1 MTKTSAFL
9 VLVAVILSA
18 LFGAMAWHLM
28 RPPVVIPY
36 DSKARQELVRRNIQ
50 EAAEAKAKLSEY
62 AVKLASSDSLVD
74 LLQARAKS
82 IRVRTLP
89 GRIDTLIRDTGTTCL
104 PDSAVKL
111 VMLSDSSCHV
121 RSDSLEG
128 ANAELA
134 FDNDALTDR
143 VQQLEKRPATCNG
156 WTAFG
161 IGYAGGVAS
170 SIGVYTILKVGM

>member
-1 MTKTSAFL
+1 MSRMSAFL

-50 EAAEAKAKLSEY
+50 ETAEAKARLSEY
-62 AVKLASSDSLVD
+62 AVKLAASDSLVE

-82 IRVRTLP
+82 IRTRTLP
-89 GRIDTLIRDTGTTCL
+89 GRIDTMIRDTGTTCV

-111 VMLSDSSCHV
+111 VMLSDSSCQV

-128 ANAELA
+128 ANAELV
-134 FDNDALTDR
+134 FDNDVLTDR
-143 VQQLEKRPATCNG
+143 AQQLEKRPTTCNG

-161 IGYAGGVAS
+161 LGFGTGAAAAAAACVAF
-170 SIGVYTILKVGM
+170 